1 MPPQQ
6 AKISRK
12 HVFLYLPSLKEHIPV
27 FILFFVQNYKSYVV
41 LKLHTP
47 LSTGAKTYQ
56 LYHPKVI
63 TDREANVCPVWGR
76 CKQNGKQEVVHR
88 AAALRALVPLWW
100 LLGSNVP
107 RKGGVDESRP
117 QDSGLHIVRR
127 LGPRTS
133 LVLLFAGKTWFHL
146 TRPAELVH
154 ARQFHV
160 CPYLCSCIS
169 TSPRGTL
176 PLLVSKR
183 IARASGLPA
192 SQAAPNSK
200 DCYIAA
206 QASGRSESLSR
217 LSPTLPSDP
226 YSRTPP
232 FGNAAIAFILT
243 CCPNVVLTYSGI
255 G

>member
-1 MPPQQ
+1 M
-6 AKISRK
+6 
-12 HVFLYLPSLKEHIPV
+12 
-27 FILFFVQNYKSYVV
+27 
-41 LKLHTP
+41 
-47 LSTGAKTYQ
+47 
-56 LYHPKVI
+56 
-63 TDREANVCPVWGR
+63 CPVWGR

-88 AAALRALVPLWW
+88 AAALRALAPLWW

-117 QDSGLHIVRR
+117 QDSGLHIVPR

-146 TRPAELVH
+146 TRHGRTVH

-183 IARASGLPA
+183 IARASSLPA
-192 SQAAPNSK
+192 SRPPRLLPIQKITTLRRRLVAAPNH
-200 DCYIAA
+200 
-206 QASGRSESLSR
+206 GLLLSR
-217 LSPTLPSDP
+217 LSPTSPSDT
-226 YSRTPP
+226 YSRTQP